1 MDLQDIWN
9 TVFSFQDY
17 AEILPLVTNSLIAGA
32 LLGLVGGMIGIFVM
46 LRDMAFAVHG
56 IAELSFAGAAFALL
70 IGANV
75 VFGSLIGSVVAA
87 LVLGMMGAAAKDR
100 NSIIGVLMPF
110 GLGLGILFLAL
121 YEGRS
126 ANKFGLLTGQI
137 VAVDQVQL
145 GLLAVCSVV
154 VLIALVAMWRPL
166 TFISVDPAVATARGI
181 PAAKLSVAFM
191 LVLGLAVALS
201 IQVVGSLLVLSL
213 LITPAAAAMRVTR
226 KPGAHRE
233 PFGVLRGDVRGGRHP
248 AGAGRQ
254 PADQPVRDDDF
265 VPHLRRL
272 PADRLAPRQGAAHQD
287 GGAGGL
293 VRSCGPRKAVNDLG
307 RNPIHMDGVPPEAF
321 KGCGGSGYRPVLLF
335 ACIAVAGLR
344 AGGAQPVDLH
354 GVGGIGEAVLGGN
367 AGRPLLDGGRLDL
380 DGLAAGAAHQ
390 VVVVVLG
397 LALAVHGLALGA
409 AQHVHQA
416 VLGHGQQQAVDGRQ
430 RDLVALVDEPA
441 VELLGRHEVIDLAQ
455 GRDNRQPLLG
465 DALLG
470 TAPLGRGI
478 GHGWKH
484 SYRSAQHRRWASWA
498 PETARQQNTDD
509 SPSLPVG
516 ALFRRGDRVW
526 RERGPRN

>member
-1 MDLQDIWN
+1 MDLSDIWS

-32 LLGLVGGMIGIFVM
+32 MLGLVGGMIGIFVM

-75 VFGSLIGSVVAA
+75 VFGSLIGSVIAA

-154 VLIALVAMWRPL
+154 VMVALIAMWRPL

-213 LITPAAAAMRVTR
+213 LITPAAAAMRVT
-226 KPGAHRE
+226 A
-233 PFGVLRGDVRGGRHP
+233 
-248 AGAGRQ
+248 
-254 PADQPVRDDDF
+254 
-265 VPHLRRL
+265 
-272 PADRLAPRQGAAHQD
+272 
-287 GGAGGL
+287 
-293 VRSCGPRKAVNDLG
+293 N
-307 RNPIHMDGVPPEAF
+307 
-321 KGCGGSGYRPVLLF
+321 PVLTVGLSVFF
-335 ACIAVAGLR
+335 AVTS
-344 AGGAQPVDLH
+344 V
-354 GVGGIGEAVLGGN
+354 VGGIL
-367 AGRPLLDGGRLDL
+367 
-380 DGLAAGAAHQ
+380 
-390 VVVVVLG
+390 
-397 LALAVHGLALGA
+397 LALAGSLPISPYVTTISFLIY
-409 AQHVHQA
+409 V
-416 VLGHGQQQAVDGRQ
+416 VCR
-430 RDLVALVDEPA
+430 LVA
-441 VELLGRHEVIDLAQ
+441 
-455 GRDNRQPLLG
+455 
-465 DALLG
+465 
-470 TAPLGRGI
+470 
-478 GHGWKH
+478 W
-484 SYRSAQHRRWASWA
+484 RR
-498 PETARQQNTDD
+498 
-509 SPSLPVG
+509 
-516 ALFRRGDRVW
+516 DRV
-526 RERGPRN
+526 RHIKTVALAA